1 MARLPGAKSR
11 VIIRQMR
18 VAPLLAAA
26 TAIAVAGIVAAQSG
40 GDSAPK
46 HVLHEDLP
54 APGGEKAAPTIGA
67 AGSGTN
73 PTAIAAGDKVLPKPS
88 VDRSPTSGAS
98 SGSAEPVL
106 GTGGF
111 AADRKTTMPPD
122 ENTGADNTLHYVSVF
137 NPDVLPFKRMSTFD
151 GIADDYT
158 LKVART
164 VLTELPVGG
173 KTDPKTRDRFWG
185 DVVVQLEPSK
195 DIPLPSVAPDMRIL
209 SYEVKPKIQLKFE
222 KDGADNFYVRTEEPS
237 AHGDYRLVFYCDADA
252 GYFAPNLPAHRMLVR
267 DVVAHTPPELRP
279 VVPAQVLKQANITL
293 LKLGVDRDMDLG
305 VTFNKLVGYFR
316 AFQAGEIAHPTGD
329 IYRDLCDSQAG
340 VCRHRA
346 FAFMITANAL
356 GIPARFVENEAHA
369 FVEVWFPDRN
379 WQRIDLGGAALKM
392 EVTGA
397 DNKTLHRPRTDD
409 PFAKPPEYTKQYTQL
424 EGDIRGLTDSQI
436 ADKRRPLDQAPASG
450 SLGNSPAPSN
460 GSGALAA
467 GPDRITPDPTL
478 PAVTQDPK
486 KPTPHLVVTQ
496 ASESAYRGDTIHVEG
511 SARVDGKGLA
521 DHVVNVYLA
530 PAGLGGKN
538 ATALGRAT
546 TDKDGLFRADLAV
559 PPILTLSNYEIYL
572 SSEEDAYYN
581 AALSD

>member
-1 MARLPGAKSR
+1 
-11 VIIRQMR
+11 MR
-18 VAPLLAAA
+18 AAPLLAAA
-26 TAIAVAGIVAAQSG
+26 AAAAAIAVAGIVAAQSG
-40 GDSAPK
+40 GDPAPK

-54 APGGEKAAPTIGA
+54 APGGDKAAPTIGE

-88 VDRSPTSGAS
+88 VDRAPNSGAS
-98 SGSAEPVL
+98 SGSGEPVL

-122 ENTGADNTLHYVSVF
+122 ESTGPDSTLHYVSVF

-151 GIADDYT
+151 GIGDDYT

-185 DVVVQLEPSK
+185 DVVIQLEPGK
-195 DIPLPSVAPDMRIL
+195 DVALPSVAPDMRIL
-209 SYEVKPKIQLKFE
+209 SYEIKPKVQLKFE
-222 KDGADNFYVRTEEPS
+222 KDGADNFYVRTDEPS
-237 AHGDYRLVFYCDADA
+237 VHGNYRLVFYCDADA

-279 VVPAQVLKQANITL
+279 VIPAQVMKQANITL
-293 LKLGVDRDMDLG
+293 LKLGIDRDMDLG
-305 VTFNKLVGYFR
+305 VSFNKLVGYFR
-316 AFQAGEIAHPTGD
+316 AFQAGDIPHPTGD

-356 GIPARFVENEAHA
+356 GIPTRFVENEAHA

-397 DNKTLHRPRTDD
+397 DNKTLHRPRTED

-436 ADKRRPLDQAPASG
+436 ADKRRPLDQAPSSG
-450 SLGNSPAPSN
+450 AVGNVAGN
-460 GSGALAA
+460 GSAQQAT

-486 KPTPHLVVTQ
+486 KPTPRLVVTQ
-496 ASESAYRGDTIHVEG
+496 ASESAYRGDMIHVEG
-511 SARVDGKGLA
+511 SARVDAKPVA
-521 DHVVNVYLA
+521 DHVINIYVA
-530 PAGLGGKN
+530 PAGHGGQNAIRLG
-538 ATALGRAT
+538 AAT
-546 TDKDGLFRADLAV
+546 TDANGLFRSDLPV
-559 PPILTLSNYEIYL
+559 PPSLMLSSYEIYL
-572 SSEEDAYYN
+572 SAEEDAYYN

>member
-1 MARLPGAKSR
+1 VR
-11 VIIRQMR
+11 
-18 VAPLLAAA
+18 
-26 TAIAVAGIVAAQSG
+26 
-40 GDSAPK
+40 
-46 HVLHEDLP
+46 HEDLP
-54 APGGEKAAPTIGA
+54 APGGEKAAPTIGE
-67 AGSGTN
+67 AGSGKN

-88 VDRSPTSGAS
+88 VDRAPSGAAA
-98 SGSAEPVL
+98 GSAEPVL

-164 VLTELPVGG
+164 VMTELPVGG
-173 KTDPKTRDRFWG
+173 KTDPRTRDRFWG
-185 DVVVQLEPSK
+185 DVMIQLEPGK
-195 DIPLPSVAPDMRIL
+195 DIALPSVAPDMRIL
-209 SYEVKPKIQLKFE
+209 SYEIKPKLPLKFE
-222 KDGADNFYVRTEEPS
+222 KDGADNFYVRTDEPS
-237 AHGDYRLVFYCDADA
+237 AHGNYRLVFYCDADA

-267 DVVAHTPPELRP
+267 DVVAHTPPELKP
-279 VVPAQVLKQANITL
+279 VVPAAVLKQANITL
-293 LKLGVDRDMDLG
+293 LHLGIDRDMDLA
-305 VTFNKLVGYFR
+305 VSFNKLVGYFR
-316 AFQAGEIAHPTGD
+316 AFQAGEIPHPTGD

-397 DNKTLHRPRTDD
+397 DNKTLHRPRSED
-409 PFAKPPEYTKQYTQL
+409 PFTKPPEYTKQYTQL

-436 ADKRRPLDQAPASG
+436 ADKRRPLDQAPSSG
-450 SLGNSPAPSN
+450 SVGNTPGN
-460 GSGALAA
+460 GSAQQAA
-467 GPDRITPDPTL
+467 TGPDRITPDPTL

-486 KPTPHLVVTQ
+486 KPTPRLLVTQ
-496 ASESAYRGDTIHVEG
+496 ASESAYRGDMIHVEG
-511 SARVDGKGLA
+511 SARVEGKGLP
-521 DHVVNVYLA
+521 DHVVDIYLS
-530 PAGLGGKN
+530 PAGQGGQHP
-538 ATALGRAT
+538 TPIGRAT
-546 TDKDGLFRADLAV
+546 TDKDGLFRIDVAV
-559 PPILTLSNYEIYL
+559 PASLALSNYEIYL
-572 SSEEDAYYN
+572 SSSEDAYYN

>member
-1 MARLPGAKSR
+1 
-11 VIIRQMR
+11 MR
-18 VAPLLAAA
+18 AAPLLAAA
-26 TAIAVAGIVAAQSG
+26 TAVAVAGIVWAESG
-40 GDSAPK
+40 GGSASHP
-46 HVLHEDLP
+46 VLHEDLP
-54 APGGEKAAPTIGA
+54 APGGEKAAPTIGE

-88 VDRSPTSGAS
+88 VDRAPSAGTSA
-98 SGSAEPVL
+98 GSAEPVL

-151 GIADDYT
+151 GIGDDYT

-164 VLTELPVGG
+164 VVTELPVGG
-173 KTDPKTRDRFWG
+173 KTDPRTRDRFWG
-185 DVVVQLEPSK
+185 DVVIQLEPGK
-195 DIPLPSVAPDMRIL
+195 DIALPSVAPDMRIL
-209 SYEVKPKIQLKFE
+209 SYEIKPKVQLKFE
-222 KDGADNFYVRTEEPS
+222 KDGADNFYVRTEEPG
-237 AHGDYRLVFYCDADA
+237 AHGNYRLVFYCDADA

-279 VVPAQVLKQANITL
+279 VIPTQVLKQANITL
-293 LKLGVDRDMDLG
+293 TKLGLDRDMDLG
-305 VTFNKLVGYFR
+305 VSFNKVVGYFR
-316 AFQAGEIAHPTGD
+316 AFQAGDIAHPTGD

-356 GIPARFVENEAHA
+356 GIPTRFVENEAHA
-369 FVEVWFPDRN
+369 FVEVWLPDRN

-397 DNKTLHRPRTDD
+397 DNKTLHRPRTED
-409 PFAKPPEYTKQYTQL
+409 PFTKPPEYTKQYTQL

-436 ADKRRPLDQAPASG
+436 ADKRRPLDQSPSSG
-450 SLGNSPAPSN
+450 SVGNTPGN
-460 GSGALAA
+460 GSAQLAA

-496 ASESAYRGDTIHVEG
+496 ASESAYRGDMIHVEG

-521 DHVVNVYLA
+521 DHVVDIYLA
-530 PAGLGGKN
+530 PAGQGGLHP
-538 ATALGRAT
+538 TPLGRAT
-546 TDKDGLFRADLAV
+546 TGKDGLFRTDLPV
-559 PPILTLSNYEIYL
+559 PPALGLSNYEIYL
-572 SSEEDAYYN
+572 SSSEDAYYN